1 MNFITVLLSPQYV
14 VWFHVI
20 HEHAVWLHYLDDQ
33 DEMRKKGLIIENRKL
48 NIGMHM
54 HQKPFSSDNNRIL

>member
-14 VWFHVI
+14 VWLHVI
-20 HEHAVWLHYLDDQ
+20 HEHAARLHNLDDQ
-33 DEMRKKGLIIENRKL
+33 DETRKKGLIIEDRKL

-54 HQKPFSSDNNRIL
+54 HQKPFSSDNNGIL